1 MIKAIGFKQ
10 LSVIDYNQC
19 LVRLIH
25 FSLIHGARASYMPF
39 FRARAR
45 AVLGQIWCQTNMSA
59 PDSKPRRGLFAATG
73 DYLWFGFSDGLDSF
87 SDSHPVLDLRRKV
100 RPVARPV
107 IPYFRKNHGASVL
120 SFLIQSRSN
129 LGASG
134 VPGHSGKQ
142 PGV

>member
-10 LSVIDYNQC
+10 LSVTDYNQC
-19 LVRLIH
+19 LVRLLH
-25 FSLIHGARASYMPF
+25 FSLIHGARASCVPF

-45 AVLGQIWCQTNMSA
+45 CARTDLVPDKHEY

-100 RPVARPV
+100 RPEARPV
-107 IPYFRKNHGASVL
+107 IPYFRKNHGASV
-120 SFLIQSRSN
+120 FLDTF
-129 LGASG
+129 AF
-134 VPGHSGKQ
+134 
-142 PGV
+142 